1 MPLPSSGRKRSLG
14 FVLFLF
20 VSIIVLVATIG
31 WLITFDWRVLRPSV
45 TAKIGTVETA
55 YSAIG
60 IALREEVVLNAPL
73 SGQVDQLVSEG
84 VRVPANTVIAIINDN
99 DYVKLLT
106 REQNLLQRRLDD
118 ILTRNPLNKPTEI
131 NDAEAANALAAEEKT
146 IRQRLA
152 EIAEELKACRI
163 EIVTPTAGEVAYY
176 VDGLESPG
184 PLVAIDNLLKLPQ
197 PLASFPRV
205 PTKPLPTLHKR
216 MIEAGKPLAKVID
229 TLQFWVVAD
238 LPSEASV
245 SVGQKIKVGFVGDGR
260 ELLDAKVEK
269 VVAAHPEFLRVV
281 LLFQDY
287 QPFFSKQ
294 RWTELKV
301 VTQYHEGVRIPVR
314 ALKQTNSGYQVNVKG
329 FGGVVAKPVRVIS
342 QDAEYAIVD
351 GLAVGTRVIL

>member
-1 MPLPSSGRKRSLG
+1 PLPSSGRKRSLG

-84 VRVPANTVIAIINDN
+84 VRVPANKVIAIINDN

-163 EIVTPTAGEVAYY
+163 EIVTPTAGEVA
-176 VDGLESPG
+176 
-184 PLVAIDNLLKLPQ
+184 
-197 PLASFPRV
+197 
-205 PTKPLPTLHKR
+205 
-216 MIEAGKPLAKVID
+216 
-229 TLQFWVVAD
+229 
-238 LPSEASV
+238 
-245 SVGQKIKVGFVGDGR
+245 
-260 ELLDAKVEK
+260 
-269 VVAAHPEFLRVV
+269 
-281 LLFQDY
+281 
-287 QPFFSKQ
+287 
-294 RWTELKV
+294 
-301 VTQYHEGVRIPVR
+301 
-314 ALKQTNSGYQVNVKG
+314 
-329 FGGVVAKPVRVIS
+329 
-342 QDAEYAIVD
+342 
-351 GLAVGTRVIL
+351 